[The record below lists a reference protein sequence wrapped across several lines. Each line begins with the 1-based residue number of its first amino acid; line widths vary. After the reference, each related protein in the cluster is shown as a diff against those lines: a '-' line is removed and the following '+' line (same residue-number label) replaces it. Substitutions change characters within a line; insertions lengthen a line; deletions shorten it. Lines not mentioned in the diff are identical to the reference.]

1 MEKSWD
7 CECGTCGK
15 EMNGECG
22 GMCDRREGREFY
34 ETCNAC
40 AEKEEKQVCPEC
52 GEMEVLTSRAFNPA
66 WEGAAM
72 CCDECYHGEK
82 ERVCETCECSFL
94 PKADGTY
101 NVCGDCYDDEKKE
114 VCEVCGAHEGD
125 NALFQGHN
133 GAYADKWCCRDCVTA
148 DDELGEQEDHTCLQC
163 GAKWVEDARGEVV
176 SGRECGHG

>member
-101 NVCGDCYDDEKKE
+101 NVCGDCYDDEKE
-114 VCEVCGAHEGD
+114 
-125 NALFQGHN
+125 
-133 GAYADKWCCRDCVTA
+133 
-148 DDELGEQEDHTCLQC
+148 EQEDHTCLQC